1 MCVFNT
7 YFSLFLISYV
17 TFRLKYV
24 LLSFFVLSLHGHET
38 SWFFIV
44 LDMQYRRIS
53 SAAIGREATHLS
65 VLTAWAANNIIR
77 FLHYYGVIFIACG
90 VVC

>member
-1 MCVFNT
+1 MSHFDSSMS
-7 YFSLFLISYV
+7 FSHFLFC
-17 TFRLKYV
+17 
-24 LLSFFVLSLHGHET
+24 LSHGHET

-77 FLHYYGVIFIACG
+77 FLRYYGVILIAYS
-90 VVC
+90 VVCLR

>member
-1 MCVFNT
+1 MS
-7 YFSLFLISYV
+7 FSHFLFC
-17 TFRLKYV
+17 
-24 LLSFFVLSLHGHET
+24 LSHGHET

-77 FLHYYGVIFIACG
+77 FLHYYCVIFIACD